1 MTPRRLHARSVDRRR
16 ILSIAGGLLAA
27 GGLPLRGLRA
37 QEGTPTDADGAVGPA
52 RLAAL
57 LRVLPEDLSSDIV
70 FTWADLATQL
80 AVAGLRPLDSADNLD
95 SAFIQ
100 ATQTLALGDILRY
113 ATLPEYEETF
123 GFAPIRVEQM
133 LSGGDVGNG
142 ITLVRGRFS
151 ERDLLDAW
159 ERSGYTPVDT
169 DNGTVWSWADGPEFD
184 ASSPVSR
191 FGAGALNNAAVLPDG
206 TVAFA
211 PTVALVAATLA
222 VAAGDA
228 PALAERE
235 DVATLLGTSSSSLV
249 SAMLLR
255 GEALTFEDDFMTP
268 EARQRIEERRAE
280 QEDAVGPMPPV
291 AAALFGVTAGLH
303 VSEGAEDQ
311 AILDAA
317 GVPESTVVVRLL
329 TDSAEDAGQAAEV
342 VTHRW
347 AEWPSLVSSRQ
358 LTTLLDLRSAEA
370 HERAPVTVLNFS
382 PVAEATAGVWYQMIY
397 AGDLAAF
404 GP

>member
-1 MTPRRLHARSVDRRR
+1 MTPRRLHAHSVDRRR

-27 GGLPLRGLRA
+27 GGLPARWLRA
-37 QEGTPTDADGAVGPA
+37 QEGTPADADGALGPA

-57 LRVLPEDLSSDIV
+57 LRVLPEDLSGDIL
-70 FTWADLATQL
+70 FTWADLATQFD
-80 AVAGLRPLDSADNLD
+80 VVGLRRPDSPDDVD

-100 ATQTLALGDILRY
+100 ATQTLELGDILRY

-133 LSGGDVGNG
+133 LSDGDVGNG
-142 ITLVRGRFS
+142 ITLLRGRFS
-151 ERDLLDAW
+151 ERDLIDAW

-169 DNGTVWSWADGPEFD
+169 ANGTVWSWADGAEFD

-191 FGAGALNNAAVLPDG
+191 FGAGALNYAAVLLDG

-211 PTVALVAATLA
+211 PTVALVAATFA

-228 PALAERE
+228 QSLAERE
-235 DVATLLGTSSSSLV
+235 EVAALIDTVPATLV

-268 EARQRIEERRAE
+268 EARQRIEELRVD

-291 AAALFGVTAGLH
+291 AAALFGATAGLH
-303 VSEGAEDQ
+303 YPDDAEDQ
-311 AILDAA
+311 PVPASAD
-317 GVPESTVVVRLL
+317 VPEPTVVVRLL
-329 TDSAEDAGQAAEV
+329 TGTAEDAEQAAQV
-342 VTHRW
+342 VAHRW
-347 AEWPSLVSSRQ
+347 AEWPSLVSGRQ

-382 PVAEATAGVWYQMIY
+382 PAAEATAGVWYQMIY